1 MIPALNYTLPT
12 VESTFA
18 FLKSPTGGSLMI
30 RDNDDRFALVYYKKG
45 ANFDVPHVSLFRSA
59 LWDKEKNSAVFIG
72 PARIRPLAEIGD
84 NAILNVEEFIDGF
97 MINMFWDKGA
107 WRLTTRTQLDAS
119 GHFYGTRSFAELFWE
134 TFENAGLTKD
144 DLDKDVGYSWVVQHP
159 EERIVV
165 APAYGIP
172 TVTLVSAT
180 GPMSDKLS
188 ALRPATYPLT
198 TVAAVREFV
207 ASEGRRRAHQFKG
220 LVVVTDAGRFKIRSA
235 EYDAAF
241 ALRGSKRAY
250 SWLEH
255 WGTGKLTAYLKIYPE
270 EVCEAEAVIARFK
283 DCTQEAYDLYVKVYR
298 ERAFPLKEAPQ
309 KYRKLLWDARQ
320 DGTCAY
326 FPNMRKFM
334 NAQDTARKLW
344 LVNYETRYGGANTE
358 SSLSAI
364 ADNELRYAQPELTG
378 SASEAET
385 RYGGANTES
394 SLSAI
399 ADNELRYAQPELTG
413 SADIA

>member
-1 MIPALNYTLPT
+1 MIPTLNYTLPT
-12 VESTFA
+12 VDATFGY
-18 FLKSPTGGSLMI
+18 LRSPAGGSLLI
-30 RDNDDRFALVYYKKG
+30 RDRDDDRYALVYYKKG
-45 ANFDVPHVSLFRSA
+45 ADLVAPHASLFRSA
-59 LWDKEKNSAVFIG
+59 LWDKENNSAVFIG
-72 PARIRPLAEIGD
+72 HARMNNLDEIGD
-84 NAILNVEEFIDGF
+84 RAIISVEAFVDGF

-107 WRLTTRTQLDAS
+107 WRLATRTQLDAS

-134 TFENAGLTKD
+134 TFENAGLTTD
-144 DLDKDVGYSWVVQHP
+144 DLDKDVGYCWVVQHP

-172 TVTLVSAT
+172 TVTLVNAT
-180 GPMSDKLS
+180 GPVSDKLS

-207 ASEGRRRAHQFKG
+207 ATEGRRLKHQFKG
-220 LVVVTDAGRFKIRSA
+220 LVVVTAEGRYKVRSA
-235 EYDAAF
+235 EYDAAL

-255 WGTGKLTAYLKIYPE
+255 WCTGKLPAYLKIYPE
-270 EVCEAEAVIARFK
+270 EACEAEAVIARFK

-334 NAQDTARKLW
+334 NNQDTARKLW
-344 LVNYETRYGGANTE
+344 LVNYETRYAVSGHDTVSPADGAE
-358 SSLSAI
+358 
-364 ADNELRYAQPELTG
+364 Q
-378 SASEAET
+378 
-385 RYGGANTES
+385 RYGGAVDVS
-394 SLSAI
+394 
-399 ADNELRYAQPELTG
+399 
-413 SADIA
+413 SADVSAN